1 MPSAKTFAANKS
13 LPPLDGLVF
22 PITGK
27 DKNGADERSTQVTGK
42 NCVAAALAAVDKEA
56 AEACR
61 NEKGW
66 RFKYIKHIVKSVE
79 LSASSPEAALKVSAA
94 GLKALH
100 ETFEFVRDGKTMS
113 FAKAMSD
120 IKSSFATGH
129 IKGEKPKPASFEL
142 GVPYKGQT
150 LTGDALQTQLDK
162 WVRLGVIELSA
173 GAQISQVARS
183 APWLDLSDRYF
194 VLLGAGAAM
203 GPFQL
208 LLNHGANVIAV
219 DLDRPEIW
227 ERLITAAR
235 NSCGSITFPLKEGT
249 AQEKCSTA
257 PGAVGADGKK
267 SYGADSLYSKAGC
280 NLFTQTPEI
289 KNWVTTVHPGKQLV
303 VGGYAFLPGDL
314 FPRVSLAMDAIIAEL
329 VKQRKARARD
339 SGARSG
345 AIPAPF
351 LHSLAAH
358 PALPRARPP
367 SPSSARRPT
376 CTSCRPPPP
385 PPPRRTS
392 TARRCGPTSSRCSR
406 RRARRRTR
414 CAARTSASR
423 SSPPPARRSTCATR
437 SSRRRGRTTRWRSG
451 SSTGGRCSR
460 ATRGASSRRTSRRRR
475 RRCR

>member
-329 VKQRKARARD
+329 VKQRKARARF
-339 SGARSG
+339 SG
-345 AIPAPF
+345 AISGATLRHSCAP
-351 LHSLAAH
+351 L
-358 PALPRARPP
+358 
-367 SPSSARRPT
+367 
-376 CTSCRPPPP
+376 
-385 PPPRRTS
+385 
-392 TARRCGPTSSRCSR
+392 
-406 RRARRRTR
+406 
-414 CAARTSASR
+414 
-423 SSPPPARRSTCATR
+423 
-437 SSRRRGRTTRWRSG
+437 
-451 SSTGGRCSR
+451 
-460 ATRGASSRRTSRRRR
+460 
-475 RRCR
+475 